1 MTLFLFLL
9 CAVAAI
15 LLMGGYYTYR
25 IAFYS
30 PKKGRDKISTFASH
44 KYDPYRKEINR
55 LFCQLSDRPY
65 EEVSIESFD
74 GFTLFGRYYHVKDGA
89 PLDIG
94 FHGYRSSALTD
105 FAGGSELSFSM
116 GHNLLLIDERAHGR
130 SEGRTITFG
139 IQERWDADSWVR
151 YAVERFGADT
161 EIILYG
167 VSMGAATVLMAAGLD
182 LPENVKG
189 IIARLHCDGPKTVYI
204 EAAGECEVTAGDIKA
219 DGEVEILNPELHI
232 ASLGPDGALSMEITL
247 AHGRGYV
254 PADKNKSAQQ
264 VIGTIPVD
272 SIYAPVLK
280 VNYAVENTR
289 VGNQTDFDKLTIE
302 VWTDKTISARDA
314 LSLGAKILCDH
325 FTLFTD
331 LSDTIGNSCTVVEK
345 EPERPDTVMK
355 MTIEEL
361 DLSVRSFNCL
371 KRANINTV
379 EDLTNKTEEEMIKV
393 RNLGRKSLEEVEH
406 KLAMMGL
413 SLASDDNQ

>member
-9 CAVAAI
+9 CAVASI

-65 EEVSIESFD
+65 EEVSIVSFD
-74 GFTLFGRYYHVKDGA
+74 GLTLFGRYYHVKDGA

-189 IIARLHCDGPKTVYI
+189 IIADCPYSSPKDIIRKVAKDMHMPDRLSWPFVKIGGRVYGGFDVDETDAARAVKQAKVPILIIHGESDSFVPCEMSDIVSENPALITRCTFPGADHGFSYLVDTPRYRKIVTEFMEKVLAPK
-204 EAAGECEVTAGDIKA
+204 A
-219 DGEVEILNPELHI
+219 
-232 ASLGPDGALSMEITL
+232 
-247 AHGRGYV
+247 
-254 PADKNKSAQQ
+254 
-264 VIGTIPVD
+264 
-272 SIYAPVLK
+272 
-280 VNYAVENTR
+280 
-289 VGNQTDFDKLTIE
+289 
-302 VWTDKTISARDA
+302 
-314 LSLGAKILCDH
+314 
-325 FTLFTD
+325 
-331 LSDTIGNSCTVVEK
+331 
-345 EPERPDTVMK
+345 
-355 MTIEEL
+355 
-361 DLSVRSFNCL
+361 
-371 KRANINTV
+371 
-379 EDLTNKTEEEMIKV
+379 
-393 RNLGRKSLEEVEH
+393 
-406 KLAMMGL
+406 
-413 SLASDDNQ
+413 

>member
-65 EEVSIESFD
+65 EEVSIVSFD
-74 GFTLFGRYYHVKDGA
+74 GLTLFGRYYHVKDGA

-167 VSMGAATVLMAAGLD
+167 ISMGAATVLMAAGLD

-189 IIARLHCDGPKTVYI
+189 IIADCPYSSPKDIIRKVAKDMHMPDRLSWPFVKIGGRVYGGFDVD
-204 EAAGECEVTAGDIKA
+204 ETDAA
-219 DGEVEILNPELHI
+219 
-232 ASLGPDGALSMEITL
+232 
-247 AHGRGYV
+247 R
-254 PADKNKSAQQ
+254 
-264 VIGTIPVD
+264 
-272 SIYAPVLK
+272 
-280 VNYAVENTR
+280 AVK
-289 VGNQTDFDKLTIE
+289 Q
-302 VWTDKTISARDA
+302 
-314 LSLGAKILCDH
+314 AKIPILIIHGESDSFVPCEMSDIVSKNPAMITRCTFPGADH
-325 FTLFTD
+325 GFSYLV
-331 LSDTIGNSCTVVEK
+331 DTPRYRKIVTEFVEK
-345 EPERPDTVMK
+345 
-355 MTIEEL
+355 
-361 DLSVRSFNCL
+361 
-371 KRANINTV
+371 A
-379 EDLTNKTEEEMIKV
+379 
-393 RNLGRKSLEEVEH
+393 
-406 KLAMMGL
+406 LAPK
-413 SLASDDNQ
+413 A

>member
-65 EEVSIESFD
+65 EEVSIVSFD
-74 GFTLFGRYYHVKDGA
+74 GLTLFGRYYHVKDGA

-116 GHNLLLIDERAHGR
+116 GHNLLLVDERAHGR

-189 IIARLHCDGPKTVYI
+189 IIADCPYSSPKDIIRKVAKDMHMPDRLSWPFVKIGGRVYGGFDVDETDAARAVKQAKVPILIIHGESDSFVPCEMSDIVSENPAMITRCTFPGADHGFSYLVDTPRYRKIVTEFMEKALTPK
-204 EAAGECEVTAGDIKA
+204 A
-219 DGEVEILNPELHI
+219 
-232 ASLGPDGALSMEITL
+232 
-247 AHGRGYV
+247 
-254 PADKNKSAQQ
+254 
-264 VIGTIPVD
+264 
-272 SIYAPVLK
+272 
-280 VNYAVENTR
+280 
-289 VGNQTDFDKLTIE
+289 
-302 VWTDKTISARDA
+302 
-314 LSLGAKILCDH
+314 
-325 FTLFTD
+325 
-331 LSDTIGNSCTVVEK
+331 
-345 EPERPDTVMK
+345 
-355 MTIEEL
+355 
-361 DLSVRSFNCL
+361 
-371 KRANINTV
+371 
-379 EDLTNKTEEEMIKV
+379 
-393 RNLGRKSLEEVEH
+393 
-406 KLAMMGL
+406 
-413 SLASDDNQ
+413 

>member
-65 EEVSIESFD
+65 EEVSIVSFD
-74 GFTLFGRYYHVKDGA
+74 GLTLFGRYYHVKDGA

-167 VSMGAATVLMAAGLD
+167 ISMGAAAVLMAAGLD

-189 IIARLHCDGPKTVYI
+189 IIADCPYSSPKDIIRKVAKDMHMPDRLSWPFVKIGGRVYGGFDVD
-204 EAAGECEVTAGDIKA
+204 ETDAARAVKQAKVPILIIHGENDSFVPCEMSDIVSENPALITRCTFPGA
-219 DGEVEILNPELHI
+219 D
-232 ASLGPDGALSMEITL
+232 
-247 AHGRGYV
+247 HGFSYL
-254 PADKNKSAQQ
+254 
-264 VIGTIPVD
+264 VD
-272 SIYAPVLK
+272 TPRYRKIV
-280 VNYAVENTR
+280 
-289 VGNQTDFDKLTIE
+289 TDFVQK
-302 VWTDKTISARDA
+302 A
-314 LSLGAKILCDH
+314 LAPK
-325 FTLFTD
+325 
-331 LSDTIGNSCTVVEK
+331 
-345 EPERPDTVMK
+345 
-355 MTIEEL
+355 
-361 DLSVRSFNCL
+361 
-371 KRANINTV
+371 A
-379 EDLTNKTEEEMIKV
+379 
-393 RNLGRKSLEEVEH
+393 
-406 KLAMMGL
+406 
-413 SLASDDNQ
+413 

>member
-65 EEVSIESFD
+65 EEVSIVSFD
-74 GFTLFGRYYHVKDGA
+74 GLTLFGRYYHVKDGA

-116 GHNLLLIDERAHGR
+116 GHNLLLVDERAHGR
-130 SEGRTITFG
+130 SEGRAITFG

-151 YAVERFGADT
+151 YAVERFGADI

-167 VSMGAATVLMAAGLD
+167 ISMGAATVLMAAGLD

-189 IIARLHCDGPKTVYI
+189 IIADCPYSSPRDIIRKVAKDMHMPDRLSWPFVKIGGRVYGGFDVD
-204 EAAGECEVTAGDIKA
+204 ETDAARAVKQAKVPILIIHGESDSFVPCEMSDIVSENPALITRCTFPGA
-219 DGEVEILNPELHI
+219 D
-232 ASLGPDGALSMEITL
+232 
-247 AHGRGYV
+247 HGFSYL
-254 PADKNKSAQQ
+254 
-264 VIGTIPVD
+264 VD
-272 SIYAPVLK
+272 TPRYRKIV
-280 VNYAVENTR
+280 
-289 VGNQTDFDKLTIE
+289 TDF
-302 VWTDKTISARDA
+302 
-314 LSLGAKILCDH
+314 
-325 FTLFTD
+325 
-331 LSDTIGNSCTVVEK
+331 VEK
-345 EPERPDTVMK
+345 
-355 MTIEEL
+355 
-361 DLSVRSFNCL
+361 
-371 KRANINTV
+371 A
-379 EDLTNKTEEEMIKV
+379 
-393 RNLGRKSLEEVEH
+393 
-406 KLAMMGL
+406 LAPK
-413 SLASDDNQ
+413 A

>member
-65 EEVSIESFD
+65 EEVSIVSFD
-74 GFTLFGRYYHVKDGA
+74 GLTLFGRYYHVKDGA

-116 GHNLLLIDERAHGR
+116 GHNLLLVDERAHGR

-167 VSMGAATVLMAAGLD
+167 VSMGAATVLMTAGLD

-189 IIARLHCDGPKTVYI
+189 IIADCPYSSPKDIIRKVAKDMHMPDRLSWPFVKIGGRVYGGFDVD
-204 EAAGECEVTAGDIKA
+204 ETDAA
-219 DGEVEILNPELHI
+219 
-232 ASLGPDGALSMEITL
+232 
-247 AHGRGYV
+247 R
-254 PADKNKSAQQ
+254 
-264 VIGTIPVD
+264 
-272 SIYAPVLK
+272 
-280 VNYAVENTR
+280 AVK
-289 VGNQTDFDKLTIE
+289 Q
-302 VWTDKTISARDA
+302 
-314 LSLGAKILCDH
+314 AKIPLLIIHGESDSFVPCEMSDIVSENPALITRCTFPGADH
-325 FTLFTD
+325 
-331 LSDTIGNSCTVVEK
+331 
-345 EPERPDTVMK
+345 
-355 MTIEEL
+355 
-361 DLSVRSFNCL
+361 
-371 KRANINTV
+371 
-379 EDLTNKTEEEMIKV
+379 
-393 RNLGRKSLEEVEH
+393 
-406 KLAMMGL
+406 GL
-413 SLASDDNQ
+413 SLIHIFPPDGIFYPYSERCPSGLRSQS

>member
-65 EEVSIESFD
+65 EEVSIVSFD
-74 GFTLFGRYYHVKDGA
+74 GLSLFGRYYHVKDGA

-116 GHNLLLIDERAHGR
+116 GHNLLLVDERAHGR

-167 VSMGAATVLMAAGLD
+167 ISMGAATVLMASALGL
-182 LPENVKG
+182 PG
-189 IIARLHCDGPKTVYI
+189 FT
-204 EAAGECEVTAGDIKA
+204 GECEGD
-219 DGEVEILNPELHI
+219 H
-232 ASLGPDGALSMEITL
+232 
-247 AHGRGYV
+247 R
-254 PADKNKSAQQ
+254 
-264 VIGTIPVD
+264 
-272 SIYAPVLK
+272 
-280 VNYAVENTR
+280 R
-289 VGNQTDFDKLTIE
+289 
-302 VWTDKTISARDA
+302 
-314 LSLGAKILCDH
+314 LSLFLPQGHHPQGCEGYAHARPVILAVCK
-325 FTLFTD
+325 
-331 LSDTIGNSCTVVEK
+331 N
-345 EPERPDTVMK
+345 R
-355 MTIEEL
+355 
-361 DLSVRSFNCL
+361 
-371 KRANINTV
+371 RA
-379 EDLTNKTEEEMIKV
+379 
-393 RNLGRKSLEEVEH
+393 
-406 KLAMMGL
+406 GL
-413 SLASDDNQ
+413 RRLRR

>member
-65 EEVSIESFD
+65 EEVSIVSFD
-74 GFTLFGRYYHVKDGA
+74 GLTLFGRYYHVKDGA

-116 GHNLLLIDERAHGR
+116 GHNLLLVDERAHGR

-167 VSMGAATVLMAAGLD
+167 ISMGAATVLMAAGLD

-189 IIARLHCDGPKTVYI
+189 IIADCPYSSPKDIICKVAKDMHMPDRLSWPFVKIGGQVYGGFDVD
-204 EAAGECEVTAGDIKA
+204 ETDAARAVKQAKVPILIIHGESDSFVPCEMSDIVSENPALITRCTFPGA
-219 DGEVEILNPELHI
+219 D
-232 ASLGPDGALSMEITL
+232 
-247 AHGRGYV
+247 HGFSYL
-254 PADKNKSAQQ
+254 
-264 VIGTIPVD
+264 VD
-272 SIYAPVLK
+272 TPRSRKIV
-280 VNYAVENTR
+280 
-289 VGNQTDFDKLTIE
+289 TDF
-302 VWTDKTISARDA
+302 
-314 LSLGAKILCDH
+314 
-325 FTLFTD
+325 
-331 LSDTIGNSCTVVEK
+331 VEK
-345 EPERPDTVMK
+345 
-355 MTIEEL
+355 
-361 DLSVRSFNCL
+361 
-371 KRANINTV
+371 A
-379 EDLTNKTEEEMIKV
+379 
-393 RNLGRKSLEEVEH
+393 
-406 KLAMMGL
+406 LAPK
-413 SLASDDNQ
+413 A

>member
-65 EEVSIESFD
+65 EEVSIVSFD
-74 GFTLFGRYYHVKDGA
+74 GLTLFGRYYHVKDGA

-116 GHNLLLIDERAHGR
+116 GHNLLLVDERAHGR
-130 SEGRTITFG
+130 SKGRTITFG

-167 VSMGAATVLMAAGLD
+167 ISMGAATVLMAAGLD

-189 IIARLHCDGPKTVYI
+189 IIADCPYSSPKDIIRKVAKDMHMPDRLSWPFVKIGGRVYGGFDVD
-204 EAAGECEVTAGDIKA
+204 ETDAARAVKQAKVPILIIHGESDSFVPCEMSDIVSENPAMITRCTFPGA
-219 DGEVEILNPELHI
+219 D
-232 ASLGPDGALSMEITL
+232 
-247 AHGRGYV
+247 HGFSYL
-254 PADKNKSAQQ
+254 
-264 VIGTIPVD
+264 VD
-272 SIYAPVLK
+272 TPRYRKIV
-280 VNYAVENTR
+280 
-289 VGNQTDFDKLTIE
+289 TDF
-302 VWTDKTISARDA
+302 
-314 LSLGAKILCDH
+314 
-325 FTLFTD
+325 
-331 LSDTIGNSCTVVEK
+331 VEK
-345 EPERPDTVMK
+345 
-355 MTIEEL
+355 
-361 DLSVRSFNCL
+361 
-371 KRANINTV
+371 A
-379 EDLTNKTEEEMIKV
+379 
-393 RNLGRKSLEEVEH
+393 
-406 KLAMMGL
+406 LAPK
-413 SLASDDNQ
+413 A

>member
-15 LLMGGYYTYR
+15 LLMGGCYTYR

-65 EEVSIESFD
+65 EEVSIISFD
-74 GFTLFGRYYHVKDGA
+74 GLTLFGRYYHVKDGA

-167 VSMGAATVLMAAGLD
+167 ISMGAATVLMAAGLD

-189 IIARLHCDGPKTVYI
+189 IIADCPYSSPKDIIRKVAKDMHMPDRLSWPFVKIGGRVYGGFDVDETDAARAVKQAKVPILIIHGESDSFVPCEMSDIVSENPALITRCTFPGADHGFSYLVDTPRYRKIVTEFMEKVLAPK
-204 EAAGECEVTAGDIKA
+204 A
-219 DGEVEILNPELHI
+219 
-232 ASLGPDGALSMEITL
+232 
-247 AHGRGYV
+247 
-254 PADKNKSAQQ
+254 
-264 VIGTIPVD
+264 
-272 SIYAPVLK
+272 
-280 VNYAVENTR
+280 
-289 VGNQTDFDKLTIE
+289 
-302 VWTDKTISARDA
+302 
-314 LSLGAKILCDH
+314 
-325 FTLFTD
+325 
-331 LSDTIGNSCTVVEK
+331 
-345 EPERPDTVMK
+345 
-355 MTIEEL
+355 
-361 DLSVRSFNCL
+361 
-371 KRANINTV
+371 
-379 EDLTNKTEEEMIKV
+379 
-393 RNLGRKSLEEVEH
+393 
-406 KLAMMGL
+406 
-413 SLASDDNQ
+413 